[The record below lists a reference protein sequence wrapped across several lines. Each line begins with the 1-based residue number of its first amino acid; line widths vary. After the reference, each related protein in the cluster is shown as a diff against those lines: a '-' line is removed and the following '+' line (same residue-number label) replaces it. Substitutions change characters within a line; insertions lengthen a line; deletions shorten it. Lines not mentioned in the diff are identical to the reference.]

1 VPHGRLLFVR
11 RPDRRGR
18 PELVAFT
25 AASRPGQTSVTT
37 TEFEAYEDLRGLDLL
52 AGTPVEHPIFLV
64 CTHGKHDPC
73 CARFGRPLYEALRDE
88 LAPDWVW
95 QVSHIGGDRF
105 AGNLVCLPE
114 GLYYGRVD
122 RETAGPV
129 LDEHLARRILIPSY
143 RGRSIY
149 TFAVQAAERVVRE
162 RTGLV
167 GIDDLT
173 LRGVV
178 RRNASTRVTFA
189 AGAETHELVV
199 DEERGD
205 LTRLTCSSVSLERPP
220 RLSSDQP
227 DPQQAL
233 AHEAPDEH
241 EPALLIEP
249 PREVGGREGPV
260 DPEHVLE
267 LGGDPRREAQLLSF
281 EGEPRLAVVDF
292 EVGDDGF
299 PALELVPESRSLSAR
314 SWSNTSPRIVLRPST
329 NERR

>member
-1 VPHGRLLFVR
+1 MREPPAPFCADLSRENDEPLAATASRIDNWFLVEYRGLWARDALTGSGLSDQVKQHLLDQVRSVPHGRLLFVR

-18 PELVAFT
+18 PELAAFT
-25 AASRPGQTSVTT
+25 AASRPGQTTVTR

-52 AGTPVEHPIFLV
+52 AGTAVEHPLFLV

-173 LRGVV
+173 LREVV
-178 RRNASTRVTFA
+178 RRKASTRVTFA
-189 AGAETHELVV
+189 AGVETHKLRV

-205 LTRLTCSSVSLERPP
+205 LTRLTCSSETLERPP
-220 RLSSDQP
+220 RFVVS
-227 DPQQAL
+227 
-233 AHEAPDEH
+233 
-241 EPALLIEP
+241 PA
-249 PREVGGREGPV
+249 
-260 DPEHVLE
+260 
-267 LGGDPRREAQLLSF
+267 
-281 EGEPRLAVVDF
+281 
-292 EVGDDGF
+292 
-299 PALELVPESRSLSAR
+299 
-314 SWSNTSPRIVLRPST
+314 
-329 NERR
+329 

>member
-1 VPHGRLLFVR
+1 MTEPPAPFCADLSRAHDEPLAATASRIDNWFLVEYRGLWARDALTGSGLSDQVKQHLLDQVRSVPHGRLLFVR

-25 AASRPGQTSVTT
+25 AASRPGQTTVTR

-52 AGTPVEHPIFLV
+52 AGTAVEHPLFLV

-88 LAPDWVW
+88 LAPEWVW

-149 TFAVQAAERVVRE
+149 TFAVQAAERVLRE

-173 LRGVV
+173 LREVV

-189 AGAETHELVV
+189 AGAETHELRV

-205 LTRLTCSSVSLERPP
+205 LTRLTCSSDSLERPP
-220 RLSSDQP
+220 RFVVS
-227 DPQQAL
+227 
-233 AHEAPDEH
+233 
-241 EPALLIEP
+241 PA
-249 PREVGGREGPV
+249 
-260 DPEHVLE
+260 
-267 LGGDPRREAQLLSF
+267 
-281 EGEPRLAVVDF
+281 
-292 EVGDDGF
+292 
-299 PALELVPESRSLSAR
+299 
-314 SWSNTSPRIVLRPST
+314 
-329 NERR
+329 

>member
-1 VPHGRLLFVR
+1 LTEPPAPFCADLSRENDEPLAATASRIDNWFLVEYRGLWARDALTGSGLSDQVKQHLLDQVRSVSHGRLLFVR

-18 PELVAFT
+18 PELAAFT
-25 AASRPGQTSVTT
+25 ATSRPGQTTVTR
-37 TEFEAYEDLRGLDLL
+37 TEFEAYEDLRGLDLI
-52 AGTPVEHPIFLV
+52 AGTPVEHPLFIV

-167 GIDDLT
+167 GIDDVT

-189 AGAETHELVV
+189 AGAETHDLRV

-205 LTRLTCSSVSLERPP
+205 LTRLTCSSESLERPP
-220 RLSSDQP
+220 RFVVS
-227 DPQQAL
+227 
-233 AHEAPDEH
+233 
-241 EPALLIEP
+241 PA
-249 PREVGGREGPV
+249 
-260 DPEHVLE
+260 
-267 LGGDPRREAQLLSF
+267 
-281 EGEPRLAVVDF
+281 
-292 EVGDDGF
+292 
-299 PALELVPESRSLSAR
+299 
-314 SWSNTSPRIVLRPST
+314 
-329 NERR
+329 

>member
-1 VPHGRLLFVR
+1 LTEPRAPFCADLSRENDEPLAATASRIDNWFLVEYRGLWARDALTGSGLSDQVKQHLLDQVRSVPHGRLLFVR

-25 AASRPGQTSVTT
+25 AASKPDEIAVTR
-37 TEFEAYEDLRGLDLL
+37 TEFADYEDLRGLDLL
-52 AGTPVEHPIFLV
+52 AGTAVEHPLFLV

-73 CARFGRPLYEALRDE
+73 CARLGRSLYEALRDE

-105 AGNLVCLPE
+105 AGNLDCLPE

-149 TFAVQAAERVVRE
+149 TFAVQAAERVLRE

-173 LRGVV
+173 LREVV

-189 AGAETHELVV
+189 AGAETHELRV

-205 LTRLTCSSVSLERPP
+205 LTRLTCGSESLERPP
-220 RLSSDQP
+220 RFVVS
-227 DPQQAL
+227 
-233 AHEAPDEH
+233 
-241 EPALLIEP
+241 PA
-249 PREVGGREGPV
+249 
-260 DPEHVLE
+260 
-267 LGGDPRREAQLLSF
+267 
-281 EGEPRLAVVDF
+281 
-292 EVGDDGF
+292 
-299 PALELVPESRSLSAR
+299 
-314 SWSNTSPRIVLRPST
+314 
-329 NERR
+329 

>member
-1 VPHGRLLFVR
+1 MTGRPDGIRDHTLGRPTFCADLSRENDEPLAATASRIDNWFLVEYRGLWARDALPGSGLSDQVKQHLLDQVRSVPHGRLLFVR
-11 RPDRRGR
+11 RPDRRGQ

-25 AASRPGQTSVTT
+25 ASSKPDEIAVTR
-37 TEFEAYEDLRGLDLL
+37 TEFDAYEDLRGLDLL
-52 AGTPVEHPIFLV
+52 AGASVEHPLFLV

-149 TFAVQAAERVVRE
+149 TFAVQAAERVLRE

-173 LRGVV
+173 LREVV

-189 AGAETHELVV
+189 AGAETHELRV

-205 LTRLTCSSVSLERPP
+205 LTRLTCSSESLERPP
-220 RLSSDQP
+220 RFVVS
-227 DPQQAL
+227 
-233 AHEAPDEH
+233 
-241 EPALLIEP
+241 PA
-249 PREVGGREGPV
+249 
-260 DPEHVLE
+260 
-267 LGGDPRREAQLLSF
+267 
-281 EGEPRLAVVDF
+281 
-292 EVGDDGF
+292 
-299 PALELVPESRSLSAR
+299 
-314 SWSNTSPRIVLRPST
+314 
-329 NERR
+329 

>member
-1 VPHGRLLFVR
+1 MTGRPDGIRDHILGRAPFCADLSRENDEPLAATASRIDNWFLVEYRGLWARDALTGSGLSDQVKQHLLDQVRSVPHGRLLFVR

-18 PELVAFT
+18 PDLLAFT
-25 AASRPGQTSVTT
+25 AASRPGQTTVTRN
-37 TEFEAYEDLRGLDLL
+37 EFETYEDLRGLDLL
-52 AGTPVEHPIFLV
+52 AGTAVEHPLFLV

-173 LRGVV
+173 LREVV
-178 RRNASTRVTFA
+178 RRKASTRVTFA
-189 AGAETHELVV
+189 AGVETHKLRV

-205 LTRLTCSSVSLERPP
+205 LTRLTCSSETLERPP
-220 RLSSDQP
+220 R
-227 DPQQAL
+227 
-233 AHEAPDEH
+233 
-241 EPALLIEP
+241 
-249 PREVGGREGPV
+249 
-260 DPEHVLE
+260 
-267 LGGDPRREAQLLSF
+267 F
-281 EGEPRLAVVDF
+281 VV
-292 EVGDDGF
+292 
-299 PALELVPESRSLSAR
+299 
-314 SWSNTSPRIVLRPST
+314 SPT
-329 NERR
+329 

>member
-1 VPHGRLLFVR
+1 MREPPAPFCADLSRENDEPLAATASRIDNWFLVEYRGLWARDALTGSGLSDQVKQHLLDQVRSVPHGRLLFVR

-18 PELVAFT
+18 PELVALT
-25 AASRPGQTSVTT
+25 AASRPGQTTVTR
-37 TEFEAYEDLRGLDLL
+37 TEFDAYQDLRGLDLL

-173 LRGVV
+173 LREVV
-178 RRNASTRVTFA
+178 RRKASTRVTFA
-189 AGAETHELVV
+189 AGVETHKLRV

-205 LTRLTCSSVSLERPP
+205 LTRLTCSSETLERPP
-220 RLSSDQP
+220 RFVVS
-227 DPQQAL
+227 
-233 AHEAPDEH
+233 
-241 EPALLIEP
+241 PA
-249 PREVGGREGPV
+249 
-260 DPEHVLE
+260 
-267 LGGDPRREAQLLSF
+267 
-281 EGEPRLAVVDF
+281 
-292 EVGDDGF
+292 
-299 PALELVPESRSLSAR
+299 
-314 SWSNTSPRIVLRPST
+314 
-329 NERR
+329 

>member
-1 VPHGRLLFVR
+1 LTDSGATFCADLARESDEPLAATASRIDNWFLIEYRGLWARDALTGSGLSDQVKQHLLDQVRSVPHGRLLFVR

-25 AASRPGQTSVTT
+25 AASRPDEIAVTR

-52 AGTPVEHPIFLV
+52 SGAAVEHPLFLV

-88 LAPDWVW
+88 LALDWVW

-122 RETAGPV
+122 REMAGPV
-129 LDEHLARRILIPSY
+129 LDEHLTRRILIPSY

-149 TFAVQAAERVVRE
+149 SFAVQAAERVLRE

-189 AGAETHELVV
+189 AAGETHELRV

-205 LTRLTCSSVSLERPP
+205 LTRLTCSSESLERPP
-220 RLSSDQP
+220 RFVVS
-227 DPQQAL
+227 
-233 AHEAPDEH
+233 
-241 EPALLIEP
+241 PA
-249 PREVGGREGPV
+249 
-260 DPEHVLE
+260 
-267 LGGDPRREAQLLSF
+267 
-281 EGEPRLAVVDF
+281 
-292 EVGDDGF
+292 
-299 PALELVPESRSLSAR
+299 
-314 SWSNTSPRIVLRPST
+314 
-329 NERR
+329 

>member
-1 VPHGRLLFVR
+1 LTEPPAPFCADLSRENDEPLAATASRIDNWFLVEYRGLWARDALTGSGLSDQVKQHLLDQVRSVPHGRLLFVR

-18 PELVAFT
+18 PELAAFT
-25 AASRPGQTSVTT
+25 AASRPGQTTVTR

-52 AGTPVEHPIFLV
+52 AGTAVEHPLFLV

-189 AGAETHELVV
+189 AGAETHELRV

-205 LTRLTCSSVSLERPP
+205 LTRLTCSSVSLERLP
-220 RLSSDQP
+220 RFVVS
-227 DPQQAL
+227 
-233 AHEAPDEH
+233 
-241 EPALLIEP
+241 PA
-249 PREVGGREGPV
+249 
-260 DPEHVLE
+260 
-267 LGGDPRREAQLLSF
+267 
-281 EGEPRLAVVDF
+281 
-292 EVGDDGF
+292 
-299 PALELVPESRSLSAR
+299 
-314 SWSNTSPRIVLRPST
+314 
-329 NERR
+329 

>member
-1 VPHGRLLFVR
+1 LTEPRAPFCADLSRENDEPLAATASRIDNWFLVEYRGLWARDALTGSGLSDQVKQHLLDQVRSVPHGRLLFVR

-25 AASRPGQTSVTT
+25 AASKPDEIAVTR
-37 TEFEAYEDLRGLDLL
+37 TEFADYEDLRGLDLL
-52 AGTPVEHPIFLV
+52 AGTAVEHPLFLV

-73 CARFGRPLYEALRDE
+73 CARLGRSLYEALRDE

-122 RETAGPV
+122 RGTAGPV

-149 TFAVQAAERVVRE
+149 TFAVQAAERVLRE

-173 LRGVV
+173 LREVV

-189 AGAETHELVV
+189 AGAETHELRV

-205 LTRLTCSSVSLERPP
+205 LTRLTCSSESLERPP
-220 RLSSDQP
+220 RFVVS
-227 DPQQAL
+227 
-233 AHEAPDEH
+233 
-241 EPALLIEP
+241 PA
-249 PREVGGREGPV
+249 
-260 DPEHVLE
+260 
-267 LGGDPRREAQLLSF
+267 
-281 EGEPRLAVVDF
+281 
-292 EVGDDGF
+292 
-299 PALELVPESRSLSAR
+299 
-314 SWSNTSPRIVLRPST
+314 
-329 NERR
+329 

>member
-1 VPHGRLLFVR
+1 LTEPSAPFCADLSRENDEPLAATASRIDNWFLVEYRGLWARDALTGSGLSDQVKQHLLDQVRSVPHGRLLFVR

-18 PELVAFT
+18 PELAAYT
-25 AASRPGQTSVTT
+25 AASRPRQTTVTR

-52 AGTPVEHPIFLV
+52 AGTPVEHPLFLV

-129 LDEHLARRILIPSY
+129 LDEHLARRILIRSY

-167 GIDDLT
+167 GIDDVT

-189 AGAETHELVV
+189 AGAETHELLV

-205 LTRLTCSSVSLERPP
+205 LTRLTCSSETLERPP
-220 RLSSDQP
+220 RFVVS
-227 DPQQAL
+227 
-233 AHEAPDEH
+233 
-241 EPALLIEP
+241 PA
-249 PREVGGREGPV
+249 
-260 DPEHVLE
+260 
-267 LGGDPRREAQLLSF
+267 
-281 EGEPRLAVVDF
+281 
-292 EVGDDGF
+292 
-299 PALELVPESRSLSAR
+299 
-314 SWSNTSPRIVLRPST
+314 
-329 NERR
+329 

>member
-1 VPHGRLLFVR
+1 MTGRPDGIRDHILGRAPFCADLSRENDEPLAATASRIDNWFLVEYRGLWARDALTGSGLSDQVKQHLLDQVRSVPHGRLLFVR

-18 PELVAFT
+18 PELLAFT
-25 AASRPGQTSVTT
+25 AASRPGRTTVTR
-37 TEFEAYEDLRGLDLL
+37 TEFETYEDLRGLDLL
-52 AGTPVEHPIFLV
+52 AGTAVEHPLFLV

-173 LRGVV
+173 LREVV
-178 RRNASTRVTFA
+178 RRKASTRVTFA
-189 AGAETHELVV
+189 AGVETHKLRV

-205 LTRLTCSSVSLERPP
+205 LTRLTCSSETLERPP
-220 RLSSDQP
+220 RFVVS
-227 DPQQAL
+227 
-233 AHEAPDEH
+233 
-241 EPALLIEP
+241 PA
-249 PREVGGREGPV
+249 
-260 DPEHVLE
+260 
-267 LGGDPRREAQLLSF
+267 
-281 EGEPRLAVVDF
+281 
-292 EVGDDGF
+292 
-299 PALELVPESRSLSAR
+299 
-314 SWSNTSPRIVLRPST
+314 
-329 NERR
+329 

>member
-1 VPHGRLLFVR
+1 LREPPAPFCADLSRENDEPLAATASRIDNWFLVEYRGLWARDALTGSGLSDQVKQHLLDQVRSVPHGRLLFVR

-18 PELVAFT
+18 PELLAFT
-25 AASRPGQTSVTT
+25 AASRPGQTTVTRN
-37 TEFEAYEDLRGLDLL
+37 EFETYEDLRGLDLL
-52 AGTPVEHPIFLV
+52 AGTAVEHPLFLV

-173 LRGVV
+173 LREVV
-178 RRNASTRVTFA
+178 RRKASTRVTFA
-189 AGAETHELVV
+189 AGVETHKLRV

-205 LTRLTCSSVSLERPP
+205 LTRLTCSSETLERPP
-220 RLSSDQP
+220 RFVVS
-227 DPQQAL
+227 
-233 AHEAPDEH
+233 
-241 EPALLIEP
+241 PA
-249 PREVGGREGPV
+249 
-260 DPEHVLE
+260 
-267 LGGDPRREAQLLSF
+267 
-281 EGEPRLAVVDF
+281 
-292 EVGDDGF
+292 
-299 PALELVPESRSLSAR
+299 
-314 SWSNTSPRIVLRPST
+314 
-329 NERR
+329 